1 MAKNIQRTYTSIRKK
16 NAKSEGSNDFEDL
29 KNGQDDANNCRKMV
43 TTNNWSRDT
52 FKSDLTGMKRMGSQ
66 SPLKLARESCK
77 KRRVLEIATRKKI
90 DDVYGFSA
98 TEDEIS
104 DSNSCPPDLSTPSA
118 DSIESSDNMSP
129 VFSSS
134 QPSMLKSSKKTR
146 SNPIKYNLTSTDR
159 STTPPLKPTLRHT
172 LSSPS
177 KLLPS
182 SKPPLSSSLPKPNL
196 VKNLSWPK
204 TQKQSKPAAVE
215 AAQNKV
221 DPNKQPVEEKD
232 KKESGN
238 KPITVSGVKQA
249 YQCQE
254 YGEHQKFVDEMKYTM
269 NNLSKSRS
277 VMIRSLR

>member
-1 MAKNIQRTYTSIRKK
+1 MAKNIQRTYTSTRNYKK
-16 NAKSEGSNDFEDL
+16 KSAKSEGSSDFEDL
-29 KNGQDDANNCRKMV
+29 KSGQDDVNNRRKMV

-52 FKSDLTGMKRMGSQ
+52 FKSDLAGIKRMGSQ

-77 KRRVLEIATRKKI
+77 KRRVIESATRRKI

-104 DSNSCPPDLSTPSA
+104 DSNSCPPDLNTPSVNSV
-118 DSIESSDNMSP
+118 DSSDNLSP
-129 VFSSS
+129 VLSSS
-134 QPSMLKSSKKTR
+134 QPSSLTSNKRTR
-146 SNPIKYNLTSTDR
+146 SNPIKYNLTSTDCA
-159 STTPPLKPTLRHT
+159 TPPLKPTLRHT
-172 LSSPS
+172 LSSPVKLPPSS
-177 KLLPS
+177 KLPS
-182 SKPPLSSSLPKPNL
+182 SQPKLNL
-196 VKNLSWPK
+196 VKGLSWPK
-204 TQKQSKPAAVE
+204 IQKKDKPAAVE
-215 AAQNKV
+215 RPQNKV
-221 DPNKQPVEEKD
+221 DTSKQPFAEKG